1 MNRRQARIKA
11 LEFVSGTI
19 FADIDTLALRYEGMS
34 EEDLRKIEAALLQIA
49 QTLWRQSARLWAS
62 EREKRGEPKEDT

>member
-1 MNRRQARIKA
+1 MNRREARIKA

-19 FADIDTLALRYEGMS
+19 FADEGMS

>member
-1 MNRRQARIKA
+1 
-11 LEFVSGTI
+11 
-19 FADIDTLALRYEGMS
+19 MS

-49 QTLWRQSARLWAS
+49 QTLRRQSARLWAS